1 MAEAP
6 ILADQQCQAPLAVV
20 GVADITAARRVE
32 VLIQAGRCQARPVV
46 EGTVAPPRAADLAEA
61 TMEEDRTEA
70 LPAAA
75 ILRQGTTATK

>member
-1 MAEAP
+1 MGA
-6 ILADQQCQAPLAVV
+6 
-20 GVADITAARRVE
+20 ADIAAARLVE
-32 VLIQAGRCQARPVV
+32 VLIPAGRCQARPVV
-46 EGTVAPPRAADLAEA
+46 AGTVAPPRAADLAEV

>member
-1 MAEAP
+1 VAEAP

-20 GVADITAARRVE
+20 GVADITAARRVD
-32 VLIQAGRCQARPVV
+32 IQAGRCQARPAA